1 MNNQKKYKFKF
12 SKIITLLGVLGVI
25 LAIVCISLNVIKFVK
40 NVKANVDAGIYDNAS
55 TIIAVLLSLLLIVIL
70 ISAFI
75 SSYYKI
81 TDKAVILKWG
91 FIKNTINIDEV
102 KEIKFLTDSK
112 KLQLVFEDESFFV
125 IVVNDEWKQEF
136 IDEFKQKF
144 PKILYI
150 QETEPPKQDKK
161 S

>member
-1 MNNQKKYKFKF
+1 M
-12 SKIITLLGVLGVI
+12 LGVLGII

-40 NVKANVDAGIYDNAS
+40 NVNANVNAGIYENAS

-102 KEIKFLTDSK
+102 KEIKLLTDSK

-136 IDEFKQKF
+136 VDEFKQKF

>member
-12 SKIITLLGVLGVI
+12 SKIITLVAILGVI
-25 LAIVCISLNVIKFVK
+25 LAVACIALNVSKIIK
-40 NVKANVDAGIYDNAS
+40 NINANVDAGIYNNLS
-55 TIIAVLLSLLLIVIL
+55 VGIAILLSAFLIVII

-81 TDKAVILKWG
+81 TEKEVILKWG
-91 FIKNTINIDEV
+91 FIKNVIKVDDV
-102 KEIKFLTDSK
+102 KEIKLLTDSK

-136 IDEFKQKF
+136 VDEFKQKF

-161 S
+161 L